1 MKVCSAGLSALLL
14 AATLMAQTARPPRAA
29 ASDPKAVA
37 ETIDKALQAA
47 SAERAAG
54 HLVAAEQRLRSVA
67 DRFKSVRALLQLAEL
82 QALRKDRAGS
92 LASLRQARSLA
103 PNSEDVLSAYAEALL
118 ASSTP
123 DASVPILVAL
133 TRMSPGVARYHS
145 LEGRALLGAGDAA
158 AAVAPLQEAARL
170 EPDQPPTLVALGRAL
185 NRQKLYGEAK
195 PPLLRALSLAP
206 ESVEAVGALAEAEEG
221 LAELKDAEDH
231 ARRALSL
238 SADDS
243 TANLVLAMLL
253 MKQQKLPEAR
263 DALLKAVA
271 ADPASPKA
279 HYQLSLV
286 YARLG
291 DPASSQK
298 QQALFDQRLK
308 EVRERVKEVRRVTG
322 FSLGGMQ
329 P

>member
-1 MKVCSAGLSALLL
+1 VKVRLAGLSALLL
-14 AATLMAQTARPPRAA
+14 ATSLMAQTAHPPRAGA
-29 ASDPKAVA
+29 PDPKAVA
-37 ETIDKALQAA
+37 ETVDKALQAA

-54 HLVAAEQRLRSVA
+54 HLVVAEQQLRAVV

-123 DASVPILVAL
+123 DASVPVLVAL

-158 AAVAPLQEAARL
+158 GAIASLQEAARL
-170 EPDQPPTLVALGRAL
+170 EPDEVPTLVALGRAL
-185 NRQKLYGEAK
+185 TRQKLYGDAK

-206 ESVEAVGALAEAEEG
+206 ESVEAVAALAEAEEG
-221 LAELKDAEDH
+221 LGELKDAEDH

-238 SADDS
+238 SADDP
-243 TANLVLAMLL
+243 TANRVLAMVL
-253 MKQQKLPEAR
+253 MKQEKFPEAR
-263 DALLKAVA
+263 DALLKAAA
-271 ADPASPKA
+271 ADPASPKV

-291 DPASSQK
+291 EPASSEKQK
-298 QQALFDQRLK
+298 ALFDQRLK
-308 EVRERVKEVRRVTG
+308 EVRERVKEVRRITG
-322 FSLGGMQ
+322 FSQGGMQ